1 MAQAQVA
8 AEVVKLPNVRLSFP
22 SLTEFET
29 YEGKPTGKYTATFL
43 INKRDKA
50 TLKAVDTAI
59 SNAVKLAWPTKAPK
73 DIILT
78 LRDGD
83 DETYDGY
90 EGMMALKAG
99 RKTRPLLM
107 DADKEML
114 TPEEANDVIY
124 AGCYVNATVD
134 FNASRDAYG
143 KNRVW
148 CNLRGVQFR
157 KDGDRFASGA
167 PVSDNEFDDFDDE
180 EDDPLD

>member
-1 MAQAQVA
+1 
-8 AEVVKLPNVRLSFP
+8 
-22 SLTEFET
+22 
-29 YEGKPTGKYTATFL
+29 
-43 INKRDKA
+43 
-50 TLKAVDTAI
+50 
-59 SNAVKLAWPTKAPK
+59 
-73 DIILT
+73 
-78 LRDGD
+78 
-83 DETYDGY
+83 
-90 EGMMALKAG
+90 
-99 RKTRPLLM
+99 M

-134 FNASRDAYG
+134 FNASRDSYG

-167 PVSDNEFDDFDDE
+167 PVSDDEFDDFDDE